1 MSYEKASDYVFNN
14 YRNTANTNGKD
25 FDYCVIYNLCKKDQR
40 EKQVKEQEERIT
52 REEPLPKNP

>member
-1 MSYEKASDYVFNN
+1 MRKLV
-14 YRNTANTNGKD
+14 T
-25 FDYCVIYNLCKKDQR
+25 IYSIIIETLRIQMVKILIIVYFITYAKKNKR